1 MQNAPAENIQGDEA
15 SQTGGMDSDIG
26 LKMKVFKA
34 IFEETEVVKKDK
46 LKPQWLRDFQDSQR
60 RGQSAPP

>member
-1 MQNAPAENIQGDEA
+1 MQNAELEGKQGDEA
-15 SQTGGMDSDIG
+15 FQVGGTGGDSG
-26 LKMKVFKA
+26 LKVFKT

-60 RGQSAPP
+60 RRQSASP